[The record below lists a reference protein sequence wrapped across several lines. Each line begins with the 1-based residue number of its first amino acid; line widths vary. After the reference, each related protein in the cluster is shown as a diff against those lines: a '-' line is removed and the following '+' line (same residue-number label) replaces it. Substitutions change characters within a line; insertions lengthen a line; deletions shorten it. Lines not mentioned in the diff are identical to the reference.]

1 VRKVFICYRRQD
13 SIATAGRIHDRMARE
28 FGDSNTIMDVDSIP
42 VGRDFEAYL
51 DKSVSRCDIFL
62 AIIGLNWL
70 TTLHATHDDREKDGI
85 DYVAT
90 EIVAALN
97 RDIPVVPVLVDGAAM
112 PSADE
117 LPDSLRPLARRN
129 AIEVRNTQFHSDG
142 DRLVEKIREVIPKSF
157 WKDHKILA
165 LIVGAIVV
173 LALFLPSLVVDI
185 KRLTL
190 KALQERSTLHYST
203 TCHFTS
209 GPRKGET
216 QYYQPG
222 TPGLIP
228 AIVGTPC
235 TDGAGSD
242 GYAVAD

>member
-1 VRKVFICYRRQD
+1 VTKVFICYRRQD

-85 DYVAT
+85 DYVVT

-129 AIEVRNTQFHSDG
+129 AIEVRNTQFHSDA

-157 WKDHKILA
+157 WKDSQDISIDCRSYCCL
-165 LIVGAIVV
+165 GAFFAE
-173 LALFLPSLVVDI
+173 LS
-185 KRLTL
+185 
-190 KALQERSTLHYST
+190 
-203 TCHFTS
+203 C
-209 GPRKGET
+209 
-216 QYYQPG
+216 
-222 TPGLIP
+222 
-228 AIVGTPC
+228 
-235 TDGAGSD
+235 
-242 GYAVAD
+242 